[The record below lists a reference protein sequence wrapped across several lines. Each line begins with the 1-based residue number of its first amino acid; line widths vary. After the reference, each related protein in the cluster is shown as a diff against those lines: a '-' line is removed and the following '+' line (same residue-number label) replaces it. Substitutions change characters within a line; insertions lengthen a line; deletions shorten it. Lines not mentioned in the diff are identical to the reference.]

1 MINPMTLEGKTILIT
16 GASDGI
22 GKETAL
28 LASKLGAKII
38 LVARSEEKLR
48 NTMDTLEGKGHRW
61 YSFDLKE
68 IDKIESLI
76 KNVVT
81 ENGALDGFVHCAGI
95 ANVRPLKSSS
105 YDFIHDVMLINFY
118 SFVEITRCITKK
130 NMYKEGMSIV
140 AMSSSS
146 SIRGYKAKTAYCASK
161 SALDGAIRAISKELG
176 PKNIRI
182 NSIIASFI
190 KTDMFERFK
199 ERFGKDEKDS
209 IFDKYL
215 LGVGE
220 PIDVASSIAFLLSDA
235 SRIIT
240 GTAFVVDSGETT

>member
-95 ANVRPLKSSS
+95 STMRPLKNTNH
-105 YDFIHDVMLINFY
+105 DFLQEMMLINFY
-118 SFVEITRCITKK
+118 SFVELTRLITKK
-130 NMYKEGMSIV
+130 GNYNKGMSIV
-140 AMSSSS
+140 AMSSIGG
-146 SIRGYKAKTAYCASK
+146 IRGDKSKTAYSSSK
-161 SALDGAIRAISKELG
+161 AALDGAIRSMSKELG
-176 PKNIRI
+176 AKNIRV
-182 NSIIASFI
+182 NSIVSGII
-190 KTDMFERFK
+190 KTDMFKRFMEK
-199 ERFGKDEKDS
+199 TGKDEFDS
-209 IFDKYL
+209 QFDKYIL
-215 LGVGE
+215 GLGVTE
-220 PIDVASSIAFLLSDA
+220 DVANAIAFLLSDA

-240 GTAFVVDSGETT
+240 GTGLVIDSGATT